1 MIRDIVD
8 VKPMDNFTLE
18 CEMENGDV
26 YRYDMSF
33 VKERTG
39 EAIKPLA
46 DIKTFKSVWIEYGAL
61 EWPSGYGI
69 HGNTIAR
76 NGILISKVA

>member
-8 VKPMDNFTLE
+8 VNPLDDFTLE
-18 CEMENGDV
+18 CEMENGEV
-26 YRYDMSF
+26 YSYDMSF

-46 DIKTFKSVWIEYGAL
+46 DIKVF
-61 EWPSGYGI
+61 
-69 HGNTIAR
+69 
-76 NGILISKVA
+76 ILSAV